1 MGARDETESGVT
13 DDLATLAQHREWAD
27 LERKAR
33 ICPRANEAK
42 APRELKRHVN
52 RLLEM
57 ETRAA

>member
-1 MGARDETESGVT
+1 MT
-13 DDLATLAQHREWAD
+13 DDLAILAQQREWAD

-52 RLLEM
+52 MLLEM
-57 ETRAA
+57 HSPKERTRERAA

>member
-1 MGARDETESGVT
+1 MT
-13 DDLATLAQHREWAD
+13 DDLATLAQQKEWAA

-42 APRELKRHVN
+42 APRELN
-52 RLLEM
+52 RLVKQLLKM

>member
-1 MGARDETESGVT
+1 MT
-13 DDLATLAQHREWAD
+13 DDLAILAQQREWAD

-52 RLLEM
+52 MLLEM